1 MENAMRAVPYLFA
14 ALAVLLIAPTALAAS
29 FEQFSLSMQDR
40 NAILA
45 AAICIGFVAMVLL
58 LPDFDGRT
66 DEDWDCQGRDDL
78 WKS

>member
-1 MENAMRAVPYLFA
+1 MRAVPYVFA
-14 ALAVLLIAPTALAAS
+14 ALAILIIAPTALAAPFQQLS
-29 FEQFSLSMQDR
+29 VLSMQDR